1 MTNKDKIIYSFINNI
16 IEDEKASNINLLT
29 KKDISKLLKRIEKTN
44 IKSLSVTP
52 LIDDK
57 VNTNCDLYIA
67 LDDIENSESD
77 IGIIKNLLSQKIVIF
92 TNFNKDKRTRYKEP
106 DFEFEGIIESEGVL
120 EIMQDGYGFLRSSD
134 YNYLSSP
141 DDIYVSQSQI
151 KLFGLKTGDTCLGT
165 IRPPKDGEKYL
176 NYPQPSTQY
185 SYNN

>member
-44 IKSLSVTP
+44 IKSLSITP

-57 VNTNCDLYIA
+57 ANTNCDLYIA

-92 TNFNKDKRTRYKEP
+92 TNFNKDKRTDEMMLK
-106 DFEFEGIIESEGVL
+106 L
-120 EIMQDGYGFLRSSD
+120 GFQTELLDKNNKLKCFS
-134 YNYLSSP
+134 YN
-141 DDIYVSQSQI
+141 
-151 KLFGLKTGDTCLGT
+151 LKT
-165 IRPPKDGEKYL
+165 
-176 NYPQPSTQY
+176 
-185 SYNN
+185 YNNKRSWNNPKGWANPENFDKFRW